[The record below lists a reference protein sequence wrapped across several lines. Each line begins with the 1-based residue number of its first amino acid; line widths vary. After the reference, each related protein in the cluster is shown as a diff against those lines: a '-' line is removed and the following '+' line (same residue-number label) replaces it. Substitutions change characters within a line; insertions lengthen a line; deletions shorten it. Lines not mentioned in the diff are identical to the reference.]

1 MARNKLLLAAAVVTA
16 AGSAAAGR
24 HAFIEIVDVAR
35 YVVGA
40 SGRSVGTE
48 VRASQDLDSLVIRN
62 AAGNPAVISGVDPT
76 TGNGILIIGNAA
88 GGGDPSGVKSVLT
101 VSPSNAGQLVLANG
115 SNTTVFV
122 LDGNTGLQS
131 GPADLAEAF
140 SATAPDIAPG
150 TVMVISSEHAGRLA
164 ISTRPYDRRVAG
176 VVAGANAY
184 PSAIT
189 LAGLAEKPNKVSVT
203 LSGTVYTRV
212 SAENGPVGPGDLLTT
227 SSRPGVAM
235 RATDLEASRGATIG
249 KAMEELRAEEGLVLV
264 LANLH

>member
-1 MARNKLLLAAAVVTA
+1 MARRKLLLAVAML
-16 AGSAAAGR
+16 AAAGGAAASR

-40 SGRSVGTE
+40 SGRTASSDVH
-48 VRASQDLDSLVIRN
+48 ASQDLDSLVIRN
-62 AAGNPAVISGVDPT
+62 AAGNPAVISGADPA
-76 TGNGILIIGNAA
+76 TGNGILIVGNAT
-88 GGGDPSGVKSVLT
+88 GGADPSGVKGVLT
-101 VSPSNAGQLVLANG
+101 VSPANSGQLILANG

-140 SATAPDIAPG
+140 SATTPDVAPG
-150 TVMVISSEHAGRLA
+150 TVMVISGEHAGRLA
-164 ISTRPYDRRVAG
+164 VSTRPYDRRVAG
-176 VVAGANAY
+176 VVAGANEY

-189 LAGLAEKPNKVSVT
+189 LAGLAEKPNKVAVT

-212 SAENGPVGPGDLLTT
+212 SSENGPVRAGDLLTT

-249 KAMEELRAEEGLVLV
+249 KAMEDLSADEGLVLV
-264 LANLH
+264 LANLQ